1 MIHVNA
7 FHSIT
12 LVIFRQFKVNKQRYE
27 HHGAYIQTWFINRQ
41 PKIFKRDLSHRK
53 VKLGLKF
60 RPNAKNK
67 DTGGD
72 QWRCN
77 GDGKMRTQRTVHLL
91 PNFTILDILDW
102 NLMLCPEQC
111 LFPRFGLKLK
121 DFETIW
127 DPWVLNSDKVTKSA
141 LKDFIPTDM
150 ITIIQDLTH
159 IQDQHIDSN

>member
-1 MIHVNA
+1 M
-7 FHSIT
+7 SIMARIFNHGSSIDNQKYSS
-12 LVIFRQFKVNKQRYE
+12 VIF
-27 HHGAYIQTWFINRQ
+27 H
-41 PKIFKRDLSHRK
+41 
-53 VKLGLKF
+53 
-60 RPNAKNK
+60 
-67 DTGGD
+67 TGKSNWD
-72 QWRCN
+72 SNSVQIPRIKTLEVVN
-77 GDGKMRTQRTVHLL
+77 GDVMVTGRCVLKEPSTYYQISL
-91 PNFTILDILDW
+91 ILDILDW

>member
-1 MIHVNA
+1 M
-7 FHSIT
+7 SIMARIFNHGSSIDNQKYSS
-12 LVIFRQFKVNKQRYE
+12 VIF
-27 HHGAYIQTWFINRQ
+27 H
-41 PKIFKRDLSHRK
+41 
-53 VKLGLKF
+53 
-60 RPNAKNK
+60 
-67 DTGGD
+67 TGKSNWD
-72 QWRCN
+72 SNSVQMPRIKTLEVVN
-77 GDGKMRTQRTVHLL
+77 GDVMVTGRCVLKEPSTYYQISL
-91 PNFTILDILDW
+91 ILDILDW
-102 NLMLCPEQC
+102 DLMLCPEQC

>member
-27 HHGAYIQTWFINRQ
+27 HHGAYIQSWFINRQ

-53 VKLGLKF
+53 VKLGLKL

-67 DTGGD
+67 ETGGG

-91 PNFTILDILDW
+91 PNFTNIGHPRLGPNVVPRTMLISQVRAQTKGFRN
-102 NLMLCPEQC
+102 NLGSMGSEQRQSHQISPQG
-111 LFPRFGLKLK
+111 FHSDGHDYNHPGLN
-121 DFETIW
+121 
-127 DPWVLNSDKVTKSA
+127 PHSR
-141 LKDFIPTDM
+141 PT
-150 ITIIQDLTH
+150 H
-159 IQDQHIDSN
+159 

>member
-1 MIHVNA
+1 M
-7 FHSIT
+7 SIMARIFNHGSSIDNQKYSN
-12 LVIFRQFKVNKQRYE
+12 VIFR
-27 HHGAYIQTWFINRQ
+27 
-41 PKIFKRDLSHRK
+41 
-53 VKLGLKF
+53 
-60 RPNAKNK
+60 
-67 DTGGD
+67 TGKSNWD
-72 QWRCN
+72 SNSVQIPRIKTLEVVN
-77 GDGKMRTQRTVHLL
+77 GDVMVTGRCVLKEPSTYYQISL
-91 PNFTILDILDW
+91 ILDILDW

>member
-1 MIHVNA
+1 M
-7 FHSIT
+7 SIMARIFNHGSSIDNQKYSS
-12 LVIFRQFKVNKQRYE
+12 VIF
-27 HHGAYIQTWFINRQ
+27 H
-41 PKIFKRDLSHRK
+41 
-53 VKLGLKF
+53 
-60 RPNAKNK
+60 
-67 DTGGD
+67 TGKSNWD
-72 QWRCN
+72 SNSVQMPRIKTLEVVN
-77 GDGKMRTQRTVHLL
+77 GDVMVTGRCVLKEPSTYYQISL
-91 PNFTILDILDW
+91 ILDILDW

-159 IQDQHIDSN
+159 VQDQHIDSN